1 MHVSQAQLN
10 AAASPLDLL
19 YPLPKPAAAI
29 PVNEA
34 NNPMP

>member
-19 YPLPKPAAAI
+19 YPQQPATSM
-29 PVNEA
+29 
-34 NNPMP
+34 NPMP